1 MKAFM
6 QSLISL
12 GPWGVFVFAFID
24 SAGVPNPSGTD
35 ALLLLVTI
43 ERPEYALLCAGL
55 AILGSL
61 LGSLFFYQIIR
72 KGGEKFLDRYT
83 TAGKGARFRIWFQ
96 RYGMASVF
104 VAALLPVPFL
114 PLKALAACACA
125 MGVSRARFVLVMAA
139 ARIPR
144 YAGLAYLGAQLG
156 ENSSAWIKAHTWH
169 MTALA
174 VVLLALLYALL
185 KWNDRNSPAGRGST
199 IV

>member
-6 QSLISL
+6 QSLIAL

-43 ERPEYALLCAGL
+43 ERPEYALLCATL
-55 AILGSL
+55 AIVGSL

-72 KGGEKFLDRYT
+72 KGGERFLDRYT
-83 TAGKGARFRIWFQ
+83 AAGKGARFRTWFQ

-114 PLKALAACACA
+114 PLKALAVCACA

-144 YAGLAYLGAQLG
+144 YAGFAYLGAQLG
-156 ENSSAWIKAHTWH
+156 ENSTAWLKAHTWH
-169 MTALA
+169 MTVLGIALFI
-174 VVLLALLYALL
+174 LLYALL
-185 KWNDRNSPAGRGST
+185 RWSDRNSPIGRGST